1 MLVAESNT
9 GTRVGRLRE
18 SSAVLASYFRRL
30 VTPPVPGDGLLLA
43 GFVEGVIGWGLSWVF
58 ATTPSIAPFGPVASI
73 VGLWLVLT
81 IGIVIVGV
89 VYTAP
94 TVRRN
99 RVWIVWGVLNL
110 AATVVNLVAVA
121 GVLPIEWVRYAY
133 WHPWF
138 AAIGLGYVVTA
149 LDNWKNPQLRYQ
161 ERLVYGISG
170 VVTLGLLGLSVTSPT
185 VLSGATVFLVG
196 GIVQLVPIGHD
207 VLADAVL
214 ITRRQ

>member
-1 MLVAESNT
+1 MAERNS
-9 GTRVGRLRE
+9 RVGRLRN
-18 SSAVLASYFRRL
+18 SSVALATYFRRL

-58 ATTPSIAPFGPVASI
+58 ATSPSLAPLGPITSI

-81 IGIVIVGV
+81 IGIVAIGI

-110 AATVVNLVAVA
+110 AATVVNLAAVA
-121 GVLPIEWVRYAY
+121 GALPLEWLRYAY

-138 AAIGLGYVVTA
+138 AVIGVGYVVTA
-149 LDNWKNPQLRYQ
+149 VDNWGSPQLRYQ

-170 VVTLGLLGLSVTSPT
+170 VATLGLLGLTVASPT
-185 VLSGATVFLVG
+185 VLFGAQVFLIG
-196 GIVQLVPIGHD
+196 GVIQLVPIGHD

-214 ITRRQ
+214 IARRH